1 MKGKLQ
7 SLECF
12 PFILIPPPSS
22 LLSHSFLTG
31 RRTKAAMF
39 EQFTLGIEE
48 EFQIVDPET
57 RELRSHVTEFLDEGK
72 MILGEQIKPEMIQ
85 SMIEVGTGIC
95 ANIQEARADI
105 SRLRGIISMLARS
118 KGLEIVAASTHPISR
133 WQDQKIFEDER
144 YEVLVQELQAVAR
157 SLLIFGLHVHV
168 GMADRERAIH
178 IMNAARYFLP
188 HMLALTTSSPFWMG
202 LNTGLKSYRS
212 EVFKQF
218 PRTDIPDHFDS
229 YSSFERYV
237 QLLVKTKCIDDGK
250 KIWWDVRPHPYFPTL
265 EFRVCDIPTRVDD
278 TIAIAALF
286 QAIVAKLNKLI
297 DKNLGFRLYRRILIQ
312 ENKWRAVRW
321 GLDGKMIDFGK
332 QKEVPVRDLIMELLE
347 FVDDVLDDLG
357 SRKEVEHVHT
367 ILERGTSADEQ
378 LQIYR
383 ETNDLKAVVDRLIER
398 TMENVSRDV
407 DLSIPPLMPATQGTV
422 SK

>member
-1 MKGKLQ
+1 
-7 SLECF
+7 
-12 PFILIPPPSS
+12 
-22 LLSHSFLTG
+22 
-31 RRTKAAMF
+31 MF
-39 EQFTLGIEE
+39 DQFTLGIEE
-48 EFQIVDPET
+48 EFQIVDPES

-95 ANIQEARADI
+95 KNIQEARADI
-105 SRLRGIISMLARS
+105 SRLRGIISMLARK
-118 KGLEIVAASTHPISR
+118 KGLEIAAASTHPISR

-144 YEVLVQELQAVAR
+144 YEVLVQELQSVAR

-188 HMLALTTSSPFWMG
+188 HLLALSTSSPFWMG

-212 EVFKQF
+212 EIFKQF

-250 KIWWDVRPHPYFPTL
+250 KIWWDVRPHPFFPTL

-278 TIAIAALF
+278 TIAIAALI

-297 DKNLGFRLYRRILIQ
+297 DKNLGFRLYRRMLVQ

-357 SRKEVEHVHT
+357 SRKEVEHIHT

-398 TMENVSRDV
+398 TMENVPRDV
-407 DLSIPPLMPATQGTV
+407 DLSVPPLMPATQGAI